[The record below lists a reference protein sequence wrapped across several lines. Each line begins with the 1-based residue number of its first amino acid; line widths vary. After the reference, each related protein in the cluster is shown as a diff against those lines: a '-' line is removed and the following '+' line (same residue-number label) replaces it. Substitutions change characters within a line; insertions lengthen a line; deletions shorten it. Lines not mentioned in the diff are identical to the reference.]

1 MTPGILEDELAALGG
16 VPAGFAFVSVAA
28 ARDAVLR
35 ATLRPGGHVVLPD
48 DADPGTYLLV
58 TGLFGPWGVEFSTVH
73 LADPDA
79 VAAAVEPG
87 RTTVVWVQL
96 PADPAAE
103 PDPEAVDL
111 ASVAA
116 HARAAGAVLVVDLVP
131 APDDDEPADGDGSTD
146 GSDDASAADDAPD
159 DGAAGEDEP
168 GASATERAIALG
180 ADVVVRATPVQPE
193 DRGQARGTIV
203 VADGAQLPVGVQG
216 PTGTTHL
223 RDAVDVVRAATGTAP
238 RGDDA
243 DDAHGADEVDE

>member
-1 MTPGILEDELAALGG
+1 VGDDETDGVTPGTLEDELAGLGEG
-16 VPAGFAFVSVAA
+16 PEGFAFVSVAA
-28 ARDAVLR
+28 ARDALLR

-48 DADPGTYLLV
+48 DADAATYLLV
-58 TGLFGPWGVEFSTVH
+58 TGMFGPWGVEYSTVR

-96 PADPAAE
+96 PADRAAE

-131 APDDDEPADGDGSTD
+131 AADDDEPADS
-146 GSDDASAADDAPD
+146 
-159 DGAAGEDEP
+159 GEPANDEP
-168 GASATERAIALG
+168 RASATERVIALG
-180 ADVVVRATPVQPE
+180 ADVVVRATPAPPE
-193 DRGQARGTIV
+193 DGGRACGTIV

-223 RDAVDVVRAATGTAP
+223 RDAVDIVRAATGTAAG
-238 RGDDA
+238 GDEPDEGHPVDEA
-243 DDAHGADEVDE
+243 DGADAAHEVDE